1 MNYVV
6 LLAGGSGSR
15 MGQDIPKQFIHVEN
29 KPVIVYTL
37 EVLQAHAEIDG
48 IVCVCVDGWE
58 KILAGYA
65 KQFSI
70 DKLQSIVAGG
80 STRFAS
86 TRAGMKALGTV
97 GDDDVIIVHDAVR
110 PLVTADC
117 LSDVIAVCRRNGNSM
132 SVLDCFDTMYSRSG
146 EDYTAQVVERSRLV
160 RGQTPEAVTGRR
172 MQDMY
177 RLADERG
184 VELDSISAMQNEL
197 GWPIYFA
204 KGSERNIKLTRVED
218 IELFKALL
226 LTKKDAWLK

>member
-70 DKLQSIVAGG
+70 DKLHSSWRQYKICFHQGRDEGSGHGG
-80 STRFAS
+80 
-86 TRAGMKALGTV
+86 G
-97 GDDDVIIVHDAVR
+97 
-110 PLVTADC
+110 
-117 LSDVIAVCRRNGNSM
+117 
-132 SVLDCFDTMYSRSG
+132 
-146 EDYTAQVVERSRLV
+146 
-160 RGQTPEAVTGRR
+160 
-172 MQDMY
+172 
-177 RLADERG
+177 
-184 VELDSISAMQNEL
+184 
-197 GWPIYFA
+197 
-204 KGSERNIKLTRVED
+204 
-218 IELFKALL
+218 
-226 LTKKDAWLK
+226 